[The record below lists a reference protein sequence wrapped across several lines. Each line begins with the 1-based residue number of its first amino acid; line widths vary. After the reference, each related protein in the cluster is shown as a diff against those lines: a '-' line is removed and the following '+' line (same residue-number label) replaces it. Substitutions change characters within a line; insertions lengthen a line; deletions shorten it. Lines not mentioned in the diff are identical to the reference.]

1 MQYVYTEAADFSRA
15 QGDIE
20 NFLDGF
26 WIKKKEKEKE
36 KEKDPRVTIHNL
48 LSLFSLS
55 ILVTFG
61 V

>member
-1 MQYVYTEAADFSRA
+1 MYIGTEAADFSRA

-36 KEKDPRVTIHNL
+36 KDPRVTIHNL